1 VTGLTEGTHTLK
13 LLATGTKRPGTFG
26 DVFSI
31 VDRFLVGV
39 TLEEDSTKIT
49 YDGWAGKANA
59 RASRGTYRQGKSKTL
74 GATCGTFRGPQ
85 IDLITAK
92 DPTRGTAR
100 VRVQDPSTETWV
112 RDFQVDLSSRR
123 VEWQYFVSVIE
134 LDPNKTYRLEVTSDD
149 DAPIVF
155 DGCAGTV
162 VGRLN

>member
-1 VTGLTEGTHTLK
+1 
-13 LLATGTKRPGTFG
+13 
-26 DVFSI
+26 

-39 TLEEDSTKIT
+39 TLKEDSTKIT

-59 RASRGTYRQGKSKTL
+59 GASEGTYRQGKSKTL
-74 GATCGTFRGPQ
+74 GATCGTFRRPQ
-85 IDLITAK
+85 IDPITAK
-92 DPTRGTAR
+92 DPTCGTAR
-100 VRVQDPSTETWV
+100 VQDLSTETWV

>member
-1 VTGLTEGTHTLK
+1 MDQEPERTGNAKWTFERFRRHVDHEIDALSPKFIVPLNRALDTIDREEARLF
-13 LLATGTKRPGTFG
+13 LAW
-26 DVFSI
+26 
-31 VDRFLVGV
+31 
-39 TLEEDSTKIT
+39 LED
-49 YDGWAGKANA
+49 
-59 RASRGTYRQGKSKTL
+59 
-74 GATCGTFRGPQ
+74 
-85 IDLITAK
+85 TAK
-92 DPTRGTAR
+92 DPTCGTAR
-100 VRVQDPSTETWV
+100 VRVQDLSTETWV